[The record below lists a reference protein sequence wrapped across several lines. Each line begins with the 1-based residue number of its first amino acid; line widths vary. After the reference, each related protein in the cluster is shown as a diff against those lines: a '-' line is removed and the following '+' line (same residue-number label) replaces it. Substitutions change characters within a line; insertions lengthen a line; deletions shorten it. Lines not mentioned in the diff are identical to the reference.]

1 MNRKGE
7 WNQRAALV
15 PRVVVTREL
24 EGTSGVAEVE
34 VEVEMEVEA
43 EVEVEVEAG
52 SRREGGEQQVEPSWS
67 FSN

>member
-7 WNQRAALV
+7 WNQRAVLV

-34 VEVEMEVEA
+34 VEVEMEVE
-43 EVEVEVEAG
+43 VEVEAG

>member
-7 WNQRAALV
+7 WNQRAVLV

-34 VEVEMEVEA
+34 VEVEMEA

>member
-24 EGTSGVAEVE
+24 EGTRAVAE

-43 EVEVEVEAG
+43 EVDVEVEAG

>member
-1 MNRKGE
+1 MNRKAE

-24 EGTSGVAEVE
+24 EGTRAVAE

-43 EVEVEVEAG
+43 EVDVEVEAG

>member
-34 VEVEMEVEA
+34 VEVEMEVE
-43 EVEVEVEAG
+43 VEVEAG